1 MGTAQQTSRQHVI
14 SQVLLTEFT
23 APEPKGGSLQ
33 LLPFDLHNPGR
44 VHKRM
49 PTSRCGWVKD
59 FVAVDSPSVEA
70 LWGDVER
77 RVPAALAAVHAG
89 TPFADPLH
97 VDVLRDLV
105 VLHYVRSLHYRDV
118 HTNSVERARTR
129 LLAKVLTQYPEQ
141 LRLEALRETGLYLS
155 GPAALGSFAERL
167 IERSTVMRD
176 RESGMLF
183 RTSIEDTFHK
193 MRDLASTRRLEVIT
207 PETGQFL
214 IGDNPA
220 LTLSVKESRTMYGM
234 AFGDAQ
240 TLILPIGPKHLLSLG
255 PEDVTL
261 TVPRSFVD
269 RLNAV
274 QIHAADRYVYLHP
287 KSGLEPFV
295 ERAAQRRLAGDRT
308 T

>member
-1 MGTAQQTSRQHVI
+1 
-14 SQVLLTEFT
+14 
-23 APEPKGGSLQ
+23 
-33 LLPFDLHNPGR
+33 
-44 VHKRM
+44 
-49 PTSRCGWVKD
+49 
-59 FVAVDSPSVEA
+59 
-70 LWGDVER
+70 
-77 RVPAALAAVHAG
+77 
-89 TPFADPLH
+89 
-97 VDVLRDLV
+97 
-105 VLHYVRSLHYRDV
+105 
-118 HTNSVERARTR
+118 
-129 LLAKVLTQYPEQ
+129 
-141 LRLEALRETGLYLS
+141 
-155 GPAALGSFAERL
+155 
-167 IERSTVMRD
+167 
-176 RESGMLF
+176 
-183 RTSIEDTFHK
+183 
-193 MRDLASTRRLEVIT
+193 VIT

-287 KSGLEPFV
+287 ESDLEPFV